1 MRLTPTHSGPDSAGV
16 VRIGNWELEGRSYLV
31 VLGGAVGGI
40 LVFILAVGLT
50 WPPRLIVALLPL
62 ALAIGFVR
70 FFLIGRPPHF
80 TSDWLEGLFAGHDFM
95 QQSGR
100 PARLVRLGAAQLIDG
115 CPGGLPRRAQPK
127 ARGLR

>member
-40 LVFILAVGLT
+40 LVFILAVGLA

-62 ALAIGFVR
+62 VAAVGFVR

-80 TSDWLEGLFAGHDFM
+80 AGDWLECLFAGRDFM
-95 QQSGR
+95 QLSGR
-100 PARLVRLGAAQLIDG
+100 PDCWVRLGAAQLIDG
-115 CPGGLPRRAQPK
+115 RPGGLPRRAQPK
-127 ARGLR
+127 ERGLR